1 MTYREMLNAVVNGTI
16 NDEVIAKAQERI
28 DALDAA
34 NEKRKNRPSKK
45 ALENAPIMDAI
56 VEKLTAEPQTA
67 TEIGKAIE
75 ISTQKASALLRK
87 LVEEGKAVK
96 EDVKV
101 KGKGTQKGY
110 TAA

>member
-1 MTYREMLNAVVNGTI
+1 MTYREMLNAIVNGTI
-16 NDEVIAKAQERI
+16 NEEVMAKAQERI
-28 DALDAA
+28 DRLDAE
-34 NEKRKNRPSKK
+34 NEKRKNRVSKK

-56 VEKLTAEPQTA
+56 AEKLTDTPQTA
-67 TEIGKAIE
+67 TEIAAVIE
-75 ISTQKASALLRK
+75 ISVQKASALLRK
-87 LVEEGKAVK
+87 LVADGRAVK